1 MLSFQHH
8 LAPFPLGL
16 GGIRLRSLYLE
27 DRVELEIGGIR
38 CRGVGVGGTVSVG
51 EKADTSKAKGKGD
64 GRFVG
69 RRLLVAI
76 LTDAAPQPTALVSQ
90 PPVQSLP
97 LSLDV
102 LGPEGALKVAEVLL
116 ETLAEEEEG
125 VLMGEIA
132 EIVQF
137 AELRVNL

>member
-1 MLSFQHH
+1 M
-8 LAPFPLGL
+8 
-16 GGIRLRSLYLE
+16 
-27 DRVELEIGGIR
+27 
-38 CRGVGVGGTVSVG
+38 GGTVSVG